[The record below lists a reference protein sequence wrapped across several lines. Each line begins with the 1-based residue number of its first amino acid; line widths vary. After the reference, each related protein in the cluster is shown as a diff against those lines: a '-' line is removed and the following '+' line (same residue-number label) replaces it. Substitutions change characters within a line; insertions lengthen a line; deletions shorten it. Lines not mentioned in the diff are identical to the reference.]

1 MSLVLVLDRIEGKY
15 SKILFK
21 ENSLTYDSRV
31 LNDLLIEEHSVSI
44 AKDPGSFPPKPR
56 LLNHTRDLKVSLP
69 RPPL

>member
-21 ENSLTYDSRV
+21 ENSLTYDSGV

-44 AKDPGSFPPKPR
+44 AKDPGYR
-56 LLNHTRDLKVSLP
+56 G
-69 RPPL
+69 